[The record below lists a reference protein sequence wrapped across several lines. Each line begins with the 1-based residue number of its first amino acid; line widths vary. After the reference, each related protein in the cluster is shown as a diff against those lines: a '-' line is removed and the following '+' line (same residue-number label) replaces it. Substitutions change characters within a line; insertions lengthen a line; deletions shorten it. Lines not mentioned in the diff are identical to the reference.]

1 MGAST
6 TVAGAPLTPFWAWRC
21 PDCVIRLSDGD
32 QGVLAGKA
40 RGHFLAKHGPLEGQL
55 TLSDEPGRSSFEL
68 CSNCDASLHRGHLV
82 HERWC
87 PRCAAVPAPAVPAPA

>member
-1 MGAST
+1 MTTVAGNT
-6 TVAGAPLTPFWAWRC
+6 TVAGAPLMPFWAWRC

-40 RGHFLAKHGPLEGQL
+40 RGHFLARHGPLEGQMV
-55 TLSDEPGRSSFEL
+55 LSDERPGFEL
-68 CSNCDASLHRGHLV
+68 CASCDASLHQGHLV

-87 PRCAAVPAPAVPAPA
+87 PRGPA